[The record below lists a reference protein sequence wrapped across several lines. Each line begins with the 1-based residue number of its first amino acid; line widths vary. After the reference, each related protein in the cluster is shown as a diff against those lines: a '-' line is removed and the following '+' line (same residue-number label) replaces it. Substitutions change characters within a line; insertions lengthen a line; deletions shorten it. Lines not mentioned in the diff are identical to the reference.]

1 MKCRIS
7 TPAVAQASA
16 RSRRS
21 ALREGGHI
29 VTGVLA
35 ALVITGGAALERPI
49 AAQGTAVTVLTGV
62 RIIDGTGRPPIERGI
77 IAFSNGLI
85 TAAGATIQV
94 PAGATSIDLTGKT
107 VMPGMINAHAHVQH
121 QTRTMAMR
129 DDLIRRLRMYASYGV
144 TTAVSLGQTSAEEQA
159 EVVKLRDEQDRIPLD
174 RARVYTSGASIRNQ
188 KTPDEAR
195 QTVNG
200 HADGKVDRIK
210 THVANNMTPDA
221 YAALIDQAHRRGLT
235 VAAHI
240 FFLREAEMM
249 LERGVDVI
257 AHGVRD
263 QDVPRA
269 FVDAMKQ
276 RKVGYI
282 PTLTRDFSLIV
293 YETTPAFFKDPFFLR
308 GISVYDEQVRLVSDP
323 GFQQKMREN
332 PQTQAVR
339 QALAQGTRN
348 LKVLSDAGVTIAL
361 GTDSGTD
368 EGRWQGYFEQVEL
381 EMMAKAGMTPMQV
394 IVAATGAAAQV
405 SKLDHVGTI
414 APGKAAD
421 LLVLDANPLQ
431 DIRNTRQIHSVW
443 LAGRRMEASGTN

>member
-1 MKCRIS
+1 MTFRIS
-7 TPAVAQASA
+7 T
-16 RSRRS
+16 
-21 ALREGGHI
+21 HI
-29 VTGVLA
+29 VAGCLA
-35 ALVITGGAALERPI
+35 ALVLAGGLAFERP
-49 AAQGTAVTVLTGV
+49 AAQGNAVTALTGV
-62 RIIDGTGRPPIERGI
+62 RIIDGTGRPPIERGTVVI
-77 IAFSNGLI
+77 SNGRI
-85 TAAGATIQV
+85 TAAGASVQI
-94 PAGATSIDLTGKT
+94 PAGATSLDLTGKT

-121 QTRTMAMR
+121 QTKDVAMR

-159 EVVKLRDEQDRIPLD
+159 EVIRLRDEQERTPLD
-174 RARVYTSGASIRNQ
+174 RARVYTSGPSVRNQ
-188 KTPDEAR
+188 KTPDEVR
-195 QTVNG
+195 QTVNRL
-200 HADGKVDRIK
+200 ADEKVDRIK
-210 THVANNMTPDA
+210 THVANNMTPDT

-240 FFLREAEMM
+240 FFLKEAEMM

-257 AHGVRD
+257 AHSVRD
-263 QDVPRA
+263 QDVPNT
-269 FVDAMKQ
+269 FIDGMK
-276 RKVGYI
+276 RRNVGYI
-282 PTLTRDFSLIV
+282 PTLTRDLSLIV

-308 GISVYDEQVRLVSDP
+308 GMSVYEEQVKMVSDP
-323 GFQQKMREN
+323 GYQQKMREN
-332 PQTQAVR
+332 PQTQVVK

-348 LKVLSDAGVTIAL
+348 LKILSDAGVTIAL

-405 SKLDHVGTI
+405 SKLDQLGTI

-443 LAGRRMEASGTN
+443 IAGRRMGTSGTN